1 MREPKQIVFYGGYL
15 YFVLSALLVLC
26 PDAMAAEATEDW
38 RPVFDLIMRWLNFAI
53 IAFVLV
59 KFARKP
65 IKDFFANRREEIDHQ
80 IKKYEQQ
87 KEAAEVKVKEATEM
101 LSDSADRLE
110 QIKQRI
116 IEDGEKK
123 KQQIIEKAQQESRML
138 LDGTQRKIENQI
150 VAARNLIRSELIDSA
165 IALAEKRLPA
175 EITADDE
182 QKLLEN
188 YMEITAGK

>member
-1 MREPKQIVFYGGYL
+1 MRQHKQIVFYGGYL
-15 YFVLSALLVLC
+15 ISVLTALLAFC
-26 PDAMAAEATEDW
+26 PDVMAAEATEDW